1 MCAVIVTPRFFV
13 KLKFLH
19 DVSVACG
26 AHVMCTQYHY
36 RISFSYVDVCIICVW
51 LYIYNLLPTIS
62 TYYINM
68 PWYVWCVYGGPNLK
82 VMYHRRWNT
91 IKYIFYMSYYMCTSH
106 TYVMSCSTHTC
117 TCMYMYMYVWPHVH
131 KHNFYF

>member
-62 TYYINM
+62 TYYMNI
-68 PWYVWCVYGGPNLK
+68 PWYVWCVYGSNLK
-82 VMYHRRWNT
+82 VQSSKKKNIYFSYSMSMCVL
-91 IKYIFYMSYYMCTSH
+91 YIILRTVWLYYMKLH
-106 TYVMSCSTHTC
+106 IYNITY
-117 TCMYMYMYVWPHVH
+117 YQLYQPII
-131 KHNFYF
+131 